1 MELELKM
8 NINENIEITA
18 IKESLFKRIQEKD
31 FDFCSELNNTLNK
44 VKY

>member
-31 FDFCSELNNTLNK
+31 LRL
-44 VKY
+44 